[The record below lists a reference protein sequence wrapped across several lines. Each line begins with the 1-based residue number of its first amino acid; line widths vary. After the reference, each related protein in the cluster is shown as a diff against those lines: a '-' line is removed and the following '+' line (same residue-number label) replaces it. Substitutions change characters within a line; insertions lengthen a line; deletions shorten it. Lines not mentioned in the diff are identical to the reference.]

1 MADFWMAD
9 KQKYVFKKQ
18 GATRGSVTGQY
29 VRFSEGDELVLPS
42 GELRHMPS
50 RFYETRPLEAK
61 STPEVG
67 EIEHV
72 GSGWYEVRVGG
83 ETKDKVRGEEDAKD
97 RLNELT

>member
-1 MADFWMAD
+1 MAD

-18 GATRGSVTGQY
+18 GATRGDVTGQY

-42 GELRHMPS
+42 GELRHMPD

-61 STPEVG
+61 PASEEG
-67 EIEHV
+67 EIEHI

-83 ETKDKVRGEEDAKD
+83 EVKDKVRGKEDAQD
-97 RLNELT
+97 RLSELT